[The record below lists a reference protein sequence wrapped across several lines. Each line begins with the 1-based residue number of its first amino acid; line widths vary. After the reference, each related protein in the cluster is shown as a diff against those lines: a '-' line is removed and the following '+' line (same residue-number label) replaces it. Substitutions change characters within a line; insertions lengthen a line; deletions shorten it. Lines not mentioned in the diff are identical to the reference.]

1 VEGLRGRISAENI
14 RDASG
19 AVTGA
24 RFMVLLPAA

>member
-14 RDASG
+14 RDAAG

-24 RFMVLLPAA
+24 RFTVLLPIA